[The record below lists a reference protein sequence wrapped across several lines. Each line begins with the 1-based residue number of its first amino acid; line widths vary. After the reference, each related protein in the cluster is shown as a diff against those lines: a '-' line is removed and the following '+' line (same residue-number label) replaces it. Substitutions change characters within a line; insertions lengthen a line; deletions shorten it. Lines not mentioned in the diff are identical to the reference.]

1 MKNGNR
7 LIDLTGKRFGHL
19 TVIKRASNTN
29 CNGHITTRWVCRCDC
44 GTEKVI
50 SGKHLKSGA
59 VISCGCIGQEH
70 SRAAKITHGKA
81 HSRLYGVWCNMKN
94 RCYNPNVSCYK
105 RYGGRGIGVCDEWK
119 NSFQAFYEWAKKRDM
134 TKRPNM
140 GNAPL
145 TALTTMVTIRQRIA
159 GGSILRRKLKT
170 AGRAIVIIGPI
181 ARWGRVE
188 CTK

>member
-19 TVIKRASNTN
+19 TVIERASNTN

-119 NSFQAFYEWAKKRDM
+119 NSFQAFYEWAKKTGYDE
-134 TKRPNM
+134 
-140 GNAPL
+140 
-145 TALTTMVTIRQRIA
+145 TAQYGECSIDRIDNDGDYTPENCRWVDFKTQA
-159 GGSILRRKLKT
+159 QNRRKGNRYYRSYCAL
-170 AGRAIVIIGPI
+170 G
-181 ARWGRVE
+181 E
-188 CTK
+188 S